1 MLIPLRSISQVT
13 KGCETLLAVLGMT
26 SIVSTACH
34 YVGVFF
40 QLLLRHDD
48 NDEEK
53 SVASVSAVLFF
64 VLALQTGLTRS
75 VTGRQCRGVP
85 NLDLGS
91 SLWPVGR
98 CCAVATE

>member
-1 MLIPLRSISQVT
+1 MT
-13 KGCETLLAVLGMT
+13 KGCETLLGVLGMT

-75 VTGRQCRGVP
+75 VTDRGVVP
-85 NLDLGS
+85 NFT
-91 SLWPVGR
+91 WV
-98 CCAVATE
+98 

>member
-1 MLIPLRSISQVT
+1 MT

-40 QLLLRHDD
+40 HLLLRHDD
-48 NDEEK
+48 DEEK

-64 VLALQTGLTRS
+64 VLALQTGLTRLDS
-75 VTGRQCRGVP
+75 FVT
-85 NLDLGS
+85 
-91 SLWPVGR
+91 
-98 CCAVATE
+98 